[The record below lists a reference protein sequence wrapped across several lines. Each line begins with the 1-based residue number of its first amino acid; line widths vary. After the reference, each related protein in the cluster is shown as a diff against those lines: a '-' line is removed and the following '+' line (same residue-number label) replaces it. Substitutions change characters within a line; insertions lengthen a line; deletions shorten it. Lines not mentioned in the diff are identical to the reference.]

1 MADAL
6 EPVQFEDGQKIVV
19 QGEPGD
25 EFFIILEVSQSLL
38 THTLKVP
45 CCTALRHANVSLTCL
60 QSAIILLCHA
70 CIPVVWTVKQPVGAV
85 QLVPVERAAADTDL
99 NKTLWLLSPSANILP

>member
-25 EFFIILEVSQSLL
+25 EFFIILEVSNNSMYCLL
-38 THTLKVP
+38 VTVL
-45 CCTALRHANVSLTCL
+45 ASF
-60 QSAIILLCHA
+60 LL
-70 CIPVVWTVKQPVGAV
+70 I
-85 QLVPVERAAADTDL
+85 
-99 NKTLWLLSPSANILP
+99 

>member
-25 EFFIILEVSQSLL
+25 EFFIILEVR
-38 THTLKVP
+38 THT
-45 CCTALRHANVSLTCL
+45 
-60 QSAIILLCHA
+60 
-70 CIPVVWTVKQPVGAV
+70 VGWKLFLA
-85 QLVPVERAAADTDL
+85 Q
-99 NKTLWLLSPSANILP
+99 

>member
-25 EFFIILEVSQSLL
+25 EFFIILEVFIFSVFHKLGLSLNCGESR
-38 THTLKVP
+38 K
-45 CCTALRHANVSLTCL
+45 A
-60 QSAIILLCHA
+60 
-70 CIPVVWTVKQPVGAV
+70 VVT
-85 QLVPVERAAADTDL
+85 T
-99 NKTLWLLSPSANILP
+99 S

>member
-25 EFFIILEVSQSLL
+25 EFFIILEVS
-38 THTLKVP
+38 KVKIKSSELDFFFFIV
-45 CCTALRHANVSLTCL
+45 CLSRHLE
-60 QSAIILLCHA
+60 
-70 CIPVVWTVKQPVGAV
+70 K
-85 QLVPVERAAADTDL
+85 
-99 NKTLWLLSPSANILP
+99 NKT